1 MAMVKSGNI
10 RALEKIASG
19 IIQSALSMKPKTG
32 TRYSRALLML
42 YINHYHSHAHTG
54 TWSDYMPSWKSK
66 GHPRGLLAMGQS
78 RDKKTRQIIT
88 KRGALPN
95 VQRKAATESC
105 TEYMTFLGYPPV
117 VAGESLKKVTRN
129 VYNVTHNI

>member
-1 MAMVKSGNI
+1 M
-10 RALEKIASG
+10 
-19 IIQSALSMKPKTG
+19 
-32 TRYSRALLML
+32 
-42 YINHYHSHAHTG
+42 
-54 TWSDYMPSWKSK
+54 WSDYMPSWKSK